1 MGHDRWS
8 KRRDE
13 LVEASWL
20 RDLRSRR
27 MERKPGDPA
36 RMTKDPLRG
45 KVPGPAQRVA
55 AAER

>member
-1 MGHDRWS
+1 MNERWA

-27 MERKPGDPA
+27 MQRKPGDPA
-36 RMTKDPLRG
+36 RMAKDPLRA
-45 KVPGPAQRVA
+45 KVPGGGQRVA

>member
-1 MGHDRWS
+1 MGHDRWA

-27 MERKPGDPA
+27 MQRKPGEPA
-36 RMTKDPLRG
+36 RMAKDPLRATVQG
-45 KVPGPAQRVA
+45 AGQRVA